1 MADFICRYL
10 FVTKKYLIGIFI
22 SLVLIIG
29 NQVFIQYWLGQKTD
43 DAKIINLA
51 GKQRM
56 LSQRINFEVCRYDK
70 SIAAKNRLD
79 LIVLEWENAHK
90 TLLNGNPSLGI
101 EAIKAAEPR
110 KNLNQLT
117 QQIIF
122 LKERISEADWNI
134 AEITANQDRFLVL
147 MNKTVQLLEEESE
160 RKLSFIVIME
170 ISLMILTL
178 VVLAF
183 EVRYIFYPAI
193 HQLKKHQK
201 VIEEQNNVLKQQLR
215 VISNKTKHIEEFSFV
230 TAHHLNESVR
240 KINTHCSMFED
251 DYKDVLDDEG
261 KRFLNVIK
269 ASSTSLNQHLS
280 DLSDLIGI
288 NEKKRIQEFLLDDI
302 VQNVTLELN
311 KKYAIQLVPQVFAE
325 ATIKADKLEFKK
337 VIKELFENAIKFNT
351 KIPELKVY
359 AISNTANTTIY
370 IIDNGVGIEAKYHEK
385 VFEIFQRVHP
395 EMNKPGTGNGLA
407 ICKKIIETHGGTIT
421 ISSNEDG
428 GTQVEI
434 QIPLHFN

>member
-1 MADFICRYL
+1 MA
-10 FVTKKYLIGIFI
+10 KKYLIGIFI
-22 SLVLIIG
+22 SFVLIIG

-56 LSQRINFEVCRYDK
+56 LSQKINFEVCRYDK
-70 SIAAKNRLD
+70 SIKAKNRLD

-90 TLLNGNPSLGI
+90 TLLNGSASLGI
-101 EAIKAAEPR
+101 EAIKAEEPR
-110 KNLNQLT
+110 ANLNRLT

-122 LKERISEADWNI
+122 LKKSISEADWNI

-147 MNKTVQLLEEESE
+147 MNKTVQLLEEESD

-170 ISLMILTL
+170 ISLMMLTL

-183 EVRYIFYPAI
+183 EGRYIFYPVI

-201 VIEEQNNVLKQQLR
+201 VIEKQNNELKQQLR
-215 VISNKTKHIEEFSFV
+215 VISSKTKHIEEFSFV

-240 KINTHCSMFED
+240 KVNTHCSMFED
-251 DYKDVLDDEG
+251 EYKDVLDDEG
-261 KRFLNVIK
+261 KRFLNIIK
-269 ASSTSLNQHLS
+269 SSSTALSYHLS

-288 NEKKRIQEFLLDDI
+288 NDKKRIQEFLLDDI
-302 VQNVTLELN
+302 VQDVTSELN
-311 KKYAIQLVPQVFAE
+311 KKYAIQLVPQVFSE
-325 ATIKADKLEFKK
+325 ASVKADKLEFKK
-337 VIKELFENAIKFNT
+337 VIKELFENAIKFNISSP
-351 KIPELKVY
+351 KLKVY
-359 AISNTANTTIY
+359 AISNSGSTTIY
-370 IIDNGVGIEAKYHEK
+370 IIDNGIGIDAKYHEK

-407 ICKKIIETHGGTIT
+407 LCKKIIETHGGTIA
-421 ISSNEDG
+421 ISSVESG
-428 GTQVEI
+428 GTQVKI